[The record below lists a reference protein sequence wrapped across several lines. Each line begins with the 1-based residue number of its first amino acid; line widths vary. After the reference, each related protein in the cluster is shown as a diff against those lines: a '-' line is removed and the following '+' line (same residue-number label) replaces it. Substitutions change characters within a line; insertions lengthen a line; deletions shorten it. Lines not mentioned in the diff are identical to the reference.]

1 MGKVTDKMLHQ
12 VAKIADQAY
21 ENDGDIS
28 WAWYGLPDREKCE
41 QMQYE
46 GDLPTEE

>member
-1 MGKVTDKMLHQ
+1 MKMGKVTDKLLRA
-12 VAKIADQAY
+12 VANITDDVY
-21 ENDGDIS
+21 NDDIS
-28 WAWYGLPDREKCE
+28 WLWFGKPDREKCE